1 MPFKLYIQDFIV
13 EFSIKYFY
21 NLYNN
26 YSNIL
31 NNGERKKEK
40 RLLRKL
46 LLTKNIDFIC

>member
-1 MPFKLYIQDFIV
+1 MPFKLCIQDFIV

-31 NNGERKKEK
+31 NNGEKKRKRTAKKAIVDQEH
-40 RLLRKL
+40 
-46 LLTKNIDFIC
+46 